1 MSCSWAFVENTCP
14 SVKVNMSVVSP
25 TKKCVE
31 IETFGNGQSRSIK
44 HFGHPQSVFG
54 ADMTID
60 RILENTSAK
69 VRFTCANGISYEVKI
84 EGNDTSGIQ
93 RVEFDESTQIE
104 KVNPLFTLTSL
115 DFFGR
120 DFKMGSRFQWW
131 WAWSN
136 GELKV
141 GSGGIVGL
149 QSTVKMYTFAGQNM
163 ASAFSRISRLNI
175 LNSDKN
181 SLIWT
186 FCGTHRLLQV
196 RNNISVFNLR
206 SEFLLHLFHI
216 SENGKEEWNTVLR
229 SGNNDVWSRA
239 GEVWRI
245 RARESRVI
253 VSQFIVPEDS
263 PCERFHHRVEP
274 LNLTPTKNFAVS
286 INFGCNRGYFNVE
299 KGKVDG
305 GMPRYGQSVETLIN
319 VTLEQMYYGYS
330 FPAVYSKTAI
340 CSHCNGHGG
349 NASSMVVCPHC
360 FGEGAFSSHRKL
372 HGGACPM
379 QNHRHVFDTTRTTV
393 FEQDRNTRCAVC
405 DGSGKIVK
413 EGHQCPYCENGI
425 VTLKKERL
433 IVLAP
438 GFPDNHKVILVGEG
452 HANKNL
458 RPGNLILKFKLLPH
472 DFFTRRGNDLELRIE
487 MSVKEALE
495 GFQRNISH
503 INGTLLKIIREGI
516 TPPGLMLRIFHAGM
530 PIYDDGTRDKIR
542 DREFGD
548 LLIYFKTVLPT
559 TLKSRNLS
567 VITDKIE
574 LAPAWEEYLHV

>member
-1 MSCSWAFVENTCP
+1 M
-14 SVKVNMSVVSP
+14 
-25 TKKCVE
+25 
-31 IETFGNGQSRSIK
+31 
-44 HFGHPQSVFG
+44 
-54 ADMTID
+54 
-60 RILENTSAK
+60 
-69 VRFTCANGISYEVKI
+69 
-84 EGNDTSGIQ
+84 
-93 RVEFDESTQIE
+93 
-104 KVNPLFTLTSL
+104 
-115 DFFGR
+115 
-120 DFKMGSRFQWW
+120 
-131 WAWSN
+131 
-136 GELKV
+136 
-141 GSGGIVGL
+141 
-149 QSTVKMYTFAGQNM
+149 
-163 ASAFSRISRLNI
+163 
-175 LNSDKN
+175 
-181 SLIWT
+181 
-186 FCGTHRLLQV
+186 
-196 RNNISVFNLR
+196 
-206 SEFLLHLFHI
+206 
-216 SENGKEEWNTVLR
+216 
-229 SGNNDVWSRA
+229 
-239 GEVWRI
+239 
-245 RARESRVI
+245 
-253 VSQFIVPEDS
+253 
-263 PCERFHHRVEP
+263 
-274 LNLTPTKNFAVS
+274 
-286 INFGCNRGYFNVE
+286 
-299 KGKVDG
+299 
-305 GMPRYGQSVETLIN
+305 
-319 VTLEQMYYGYS
+319 
-330 FPAVYSKTAI
+330 
-340 CSHCNGHGG
+340 
-349 NASSMVVCPHC
+349 
-360 FGEGAFSSHRKL
+360 

-433 IVLAP
+433 MVLAP